1 MKTKFL
7 SVVSVLF
14 SALFLTPV
22 LVSADAEGVCG
33 ISGNNDIIGS
43 MMGNFGYFGW
53 TGWIFMILFWVLTIL
68 GLVMLIKWLTS
79 QFKGGDS
86 KSSALDLLKERYAK
100 GEISKEEFEKIKKDL
115 M

>member
-14 SALFLTPV
+14 SALFLAPV

-33 ISGNNDIIGS
+33 IPSNNGIIGN

-68 GLVMLIKWLTS
+68 GLVMLIKWLTG